1 MILYYWED
9 VFMPKIYLSPSTQE
23 ANLYVDGGT
32 EEEVMNRLADALEPY
47 LNSNGIRYK
56 RNTPQMTAASSIR
69 ESNEGDYDLHLA
81 LHSNAAPEQ
90 SAGQIKGTQVY
101 YSPYSEK
108 GKKIADILVEYFKQ
122 IYPDPNLVR
131 AIPTTSLGEVG
142 KTRAPGILIE
152 TAYHDNL
159 EDARWIKGNLDQIA
173 KTITQAL
180 TDYFGMSFTGTSA
193 PYPGIVNLRSGN
205 LNLRDKATTNSKIIG
220 LLSNGDQIMILG
232 RHGDWYAAQTPMGV
246 GFVFADYIQ
255 SY

>member
-1 MILYYWED
+1 
-9 VFMPKIYLSPSTQE
+9 MPKIYLSPSTQE

-32 EEEVMNRLADALEPY
+32 EEEVMNQLADALEPY

-90 SAGQIKGTQVY
+90 NAGQIKGTQVY

-108 GKKIADILVEYFKQ
+108 GKRIADILVEYFKQ

-142 KTRAPGILIE
+142 KTHTE
-152 TAYHDNL
+152 
-159 EDARWIKGNLDQIA
+159 IKL
-173 KTITQAL
+173 
-180 TDYFGMSFTGTSA
+180 
-193 PYPGIVNLRSGN
+193 
-205 LNLRDKATTNSKIIG
+205 
-220 LLSNGDQIMILG
+220 
-232 RHGDWYAAQTPMGV
+232 
-246 GFVFADYIQ
+246 
-255 SY
+255 

>member
-1 MILYYWED
+1 
-9 VFMPKIYLSPSTQE
+9 MPKIYLSPSTQE

-32 EEEVMNRLADALEPY
+32 EEEVMNRLADVLEPY

-108 GKKIADILVEYFKQ
+108 GKKIADILVEYFKK

-131 AIPTTSLGEVG
+131 AIPTTNLGEVG

-159 EDARWIKGNLDQIA
+159 EDAQWIKENLDKIA
-173 KTITQAL
+173 KTIAQAL
-180 TDYFGMSFTGTSA
+180 TDYFGMSFAGTSA
-193 PYPGIVNLRSGN
+193 PYPGIVNLRSGS

-220 LLSNGDQIMILG
+220 LLSNGDQIVIFG
-232 RHGDWYAAQTPMGV
+232 RHGDWYAVQTPMGV